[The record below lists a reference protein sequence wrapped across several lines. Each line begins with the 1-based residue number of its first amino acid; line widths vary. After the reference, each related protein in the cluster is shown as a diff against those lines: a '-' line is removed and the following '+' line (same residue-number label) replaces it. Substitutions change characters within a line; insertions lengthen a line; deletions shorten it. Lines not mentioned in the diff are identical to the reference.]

1 MRLVASKFRPTDFPT
16 DNPTDFLV
24 IPQLHTETTIFA
36 SIKNRTQFNVR
47 ELGSLIYDTVFSLR
61 SPGSKEL
68 LLHQNVP
75 ASYLALEDVVANIST
90 YLKQIGSD
98 PVLNYDNF
106 KQMVNQE
113 MHFQNFKAFR

>member
-1 MRLVASKFRPTDFPT
+1 MQVSSSDLRTSRP
-16 DNPTDFLV
+16 FLNCTF
-24 IPQLHTETTIFA
+24 LMETTIVA
-36 SIKNRTQFNVR
+36 PLNRTQFNVR

-90 YLKQIGSD
+90 YLRQIGSD
-98 PVLNYDNF
+98 PVLNYENF